1 MPVSCPTDSYMK
13 YIATPLVGREHELES
28 IQQLLEGTSAG
39 EARFLFISG
48 EPGIGKTR
56 MLAELL
62 GVAKE
67 AGCVALQGSAAEFER
82 ELPFGLLVD
91 AVDEFLE
98 SLDPA
103 VLQRLDTRALVELA
117 GVFPALRSFDPG
129 SDEPT
134 TAGERFRAHRA
145 VSELLERLAERH
157 AVVLGLD
164 DLHWADSAS
173 LELLSRLL
181 RRRPRANV
189 VVVGTFRK
197 GQLDRTLLAAIGH
210 GLRETDVHMELGPL
224 RGAILSSSA
233 SPPAAPACLSRKR
246 STRSTS

>member
-1 MPVSCPTDSYMK
+1 MPVSCPSDSYMT
-13 YIATPLVGREHELES
+13 YTATPLVGREHELEL

-39 EARFLFISG
+39 EARFLFVSG

-56 MLAELL
+56 MLTELL
-62 GVAKE
+62 GLAKR
-67 AGCVALQGSAAEFER
+67 AGCVVLHGSAAEFER

-98 SLDPA
+98 SLDPV
-103 VLQRLDTRALVELA
+103 VLQRLDASDLMELA

-157 AVVLGLD
+157 AVILGLD

-181 RRRPRANV
+181 RRRPRGR
-189 VVVGTFRK
+189 VGGDAR
-197 GQLDRTLLAAIGH
+197 GAGGAVAGRTRAGR
-210 GLRETDVHMELGPL
+210 GRRRGGRPL
-224 RGAILSSSA
+224 RAW
-233 SPPAAPACLSRKR
+233 PRRPQRRPA
-246 STRSTS
+246 